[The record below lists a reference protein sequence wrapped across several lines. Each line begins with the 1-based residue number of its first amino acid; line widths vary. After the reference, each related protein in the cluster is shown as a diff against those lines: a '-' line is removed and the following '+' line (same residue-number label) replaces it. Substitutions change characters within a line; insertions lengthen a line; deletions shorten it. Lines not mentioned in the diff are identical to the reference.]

1 MFHYSFKLTTMKKN
15 ILPAIRLTIV
25 CLLFF
30 SGVYTL
36 IVLGFAQLA
45 SNKGKGEIITAN
57 GKTYYSNI
65 GQKFTAN
72 QYFYSRP
79 SAVDYNAAGAGGSNK
94 GPSNPEY
101 LAQVQARIDTFM
113 IHNPG
118 IKKADI
124 PSDLVTASGSGLD
137 PDISIQAAVIQAKR
151 IAKLRGIAEPN
162 LQQLIL
168 SNTERP
174 LLGFLGIEKINV
186 LKLNIALDNLK

>member
-25 CLLFF
+25 CLVFF
-30 SGVYTL
+30 SGIYTL
-36 IVLGFAQLA
+36 MILGVAQLA

-65 GQKFTAN
+65 GQKFTAD

-94 GPSNPEY
+94 GPSNPDY

-113 IHNPG
+113 VHNPG

-137 PDISIQAAVIQAKR
+137 PDISVQAAVIQAKR

-168 SNTERP
+168 SNTKRP

>member
-1 MFHYSFKLTTMKKN
+1 MKKN